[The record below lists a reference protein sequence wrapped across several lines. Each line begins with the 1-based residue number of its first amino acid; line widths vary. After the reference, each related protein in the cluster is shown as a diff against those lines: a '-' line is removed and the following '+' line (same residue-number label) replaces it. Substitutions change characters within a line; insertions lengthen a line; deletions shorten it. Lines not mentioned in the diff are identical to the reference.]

1 MGASGDRNEG
11 DEQVRYSAPSVIWG
25 VHDDWGLTDHAA
37 LQARILPTGYYDSRD
52 LHVCREIVG
61 DRFPDLDPYHA
72 AMGMVSQFNESD
84 IRAFCS
90 GRRADET
97 WHITR
102 PIERQYGKDIQ
113 WVPSD
118 ETIAILREGGR

>member
-1 MGASGDRNEG
+1 VSGYE
-11 DEQVRYSAPSVIWG
+11 APSVIWG
-25 VHDDWGLTDHAA
+25 VHDDWGLTDHAS
-37 LQARILPTGYYDSRD
+37 LQSRVIPD
-52 LHVCREIVG
+52 GTHHSANIGLCRDIVG

-84 IRAFCS
+84 IMAFCA

-97 WHITR
+97 WHETD
-102 PIERQYGKDIQ
+102 PIERRYGKPIN

-118 ETIAILREGGR
+118 ETLAILRGGGR